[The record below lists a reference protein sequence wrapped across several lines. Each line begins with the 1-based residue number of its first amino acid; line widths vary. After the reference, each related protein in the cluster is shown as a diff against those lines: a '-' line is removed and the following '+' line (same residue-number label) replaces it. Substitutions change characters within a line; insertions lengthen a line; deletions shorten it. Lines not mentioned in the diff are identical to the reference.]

1 MSQNYDNILP
11 QIRQLQQIIEDQRKK
26 LDTIINERDTETK
39 KKDQVF
45 ADFKMQLL
53 EQNNQLTDALQEK
66 EKLEG
71 TVAELKDNLK
81 SSEEKIVML
90 RESLSQLKAQETQF

>member
-1 MSQNYDNILP
+1 
-11 QIRQLQQIIEDQRKK
+11 
-26 LDTIINERDTETK
+26 
-39 KKDQVF
+39 
-45 ADFKMQLL
+45 MQLL